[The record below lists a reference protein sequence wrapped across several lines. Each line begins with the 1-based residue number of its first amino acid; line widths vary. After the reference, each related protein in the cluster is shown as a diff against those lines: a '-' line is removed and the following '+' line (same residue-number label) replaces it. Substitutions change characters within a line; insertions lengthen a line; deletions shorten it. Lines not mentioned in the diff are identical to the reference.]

1 MNLKMYPQRWD
12 NEPYEL
18 VKLGDS
24 VFINGEEFD
33 FSSMQEGSELP
44 ANAIASKWFM
54 SKMERINGD
63 IELIMLYPIPA
74 NYSPE
79 QANPSFLVDVPDGVV
94 VLPKPLPEPEQVPQ
108 AATSL
113 LEDQV

>member
-1 MNLKMYPQRWD
+1 MKLRMYPQRWD

-33 FSSMQEGSELP
+33 FSSMLEGAELP

-54 SKMERINGD
+54 SKMERIDGD
-63 IELIMLYPIPA
+63 IELTMLYPIPA

-79 QANPSFLVDVPDGVV
+79 QANPIFLVDLPDGVV
-94 VLPKPLPEPEQVPQ
+94 VLPEPLPEPEQIQQ
-108 AATSL
+108 AAASP
-113 LEDQV
+113 LEDQA